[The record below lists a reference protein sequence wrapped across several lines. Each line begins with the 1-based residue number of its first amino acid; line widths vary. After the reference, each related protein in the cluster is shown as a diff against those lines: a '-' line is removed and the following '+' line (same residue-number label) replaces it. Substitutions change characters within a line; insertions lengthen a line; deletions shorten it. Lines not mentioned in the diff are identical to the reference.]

1 MSGSNQTTD
10 ASSSTSNFTVIFEA
24 ASHEYRTLTRE
35 DLRTH
40 PFASTLEGYNSPDSI
55 LDVFRKQAIAF
66 DKFRKGD
73 DKLMVLLT
81 PIVNILFTFSETL
94 GEGVGLVSTYFSCI
108 LRRHNMLFVGF
119 LACEDDFHRNWC
131 PSRGVSTPTLPGVRT
146 CNA

>member
-10 ASSSTSNFTVIFEA
+10 ASTSNFTVIFEA
-24 ASHEYRTLTRE
+24 ASHEYRTRTRE

-40 PFASTLEGYNSPDSI
+40 PFASALEGYNSPDSI

-94 GEGVGLVSTYFSCI
+94 GEGVGLVSTYSSCI
-108 LRRHNMLFVGF
+108 LRRHNMLFVGL

-131 PSRGVSTPTLPGVRT
+131 PSRGVSTPTLPGVCT